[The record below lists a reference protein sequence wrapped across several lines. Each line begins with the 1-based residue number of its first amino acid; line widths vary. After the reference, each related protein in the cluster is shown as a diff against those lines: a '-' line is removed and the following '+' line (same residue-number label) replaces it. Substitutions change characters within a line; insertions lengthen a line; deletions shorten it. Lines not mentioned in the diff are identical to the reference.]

1 MRPRAL
7 LLPAQALAHLGLLV
21 LLLRAP
27 PAPSR
32 PLLAPAMTVTTV
44 LDVGV
49 TAETG
54 PPPETRDIVIAVAAP
69 DFAVA
74 PDLLP
79 VSLAA
84 APGSANAGCE
94 LAADVQAALR
104 QSPAVAA
111 AVMHIPVTAR
121 SVSNA
126 LLLWD
131 GQWAKPAALGG
142 AAALKP
148 IQTVVQASIRAA
160 PADCQREIITGPRL
174 MLAPDVGAPAAGAV
188 VLAFGSGNWRWDQL
202 L

>member
-1 MRPRAL
+1 MRRRTL
-7 LLPAQALAHLGLLV
+7 LLPALALAHLGLLV
-21 LLLRAP
+21 LVLRAP
-27 PAPSR
+27 AAALSP
-32 PLLAPAMTVTTV
+32 PLALAMA
-44 LDVGV
+44 V
-49 TAETG
+49 TAVPDPG
-54 PPPETRDIVIAVAAP
+54 VIAQAAPPPETRDIVIAIAAP
-69 DFAVA
+69 DFVVTS
-74 PDLLP
+74 DLQP

-84 APGSANAGCE
+84 APGAGDARCE
-94 LAADVQAALR
+94 LAADVQSALR

-111 AVMHIPVTAR
+111 AVTQIPVTAR

-131 GQWAKPAALGG
+131 GQWAKPAAVGG

-148 IQTVVQASIRAA
+148 IQIVVQASIRAA
-160 PADCQREIITGPRL
+160 PAACQRETITGPRL

>member
-1 MRPRAL
+1 MQRRAL
-7 LLPAQALAHLGLLV
+7 LFPALALAHLGLLMLV
-21 LLLRAP
+21 LYAP
-27 PAPSR
+27 AAPSR
-32 PLLAPAMTVTTV
+32 PLAPAMA
-44 LDVGV
+44 V
-49 TAETG
+49 TAVPDAG
-54 PPPETRDIVIAVAAP
+54 VIAQAAPPPETRDIRISVAAP

-74 PDLLP
+74 PELQQ

-84 APGSANAGCE
+84 APGAAKAGCE

-131 GQWAKPAALGG
+131 GQWAKSAALGG

-148 IQTVVQASIRAA
+148 IQIVVQASIRAA
-160 PADCQREIITGPRL
+160 PAACQRETITGPRL
-174 MLAPDVGAPAAGAV
+174 MLASDVGAPAAGGV